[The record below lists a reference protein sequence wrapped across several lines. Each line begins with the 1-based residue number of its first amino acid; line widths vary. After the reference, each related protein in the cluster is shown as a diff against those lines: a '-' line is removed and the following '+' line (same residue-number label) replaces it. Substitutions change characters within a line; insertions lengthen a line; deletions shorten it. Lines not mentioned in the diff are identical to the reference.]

1 MLYLLKVLNNF
12 LKICLNGMVP
22 GWDLMRDRKRRGYG
36 RILLAMYACALGVTA
51 YTASAGMAIL
61 GDPPR
66 LMFLM
71 FSFVYLCVASISGV
85 CLARRY
91 RYPYLTKSI
100 LFSKIS
106 LVSAVLALAASSV
119 YVVNPYVN
127 AATNIFIVSPMPK
140 VEQYLPAVTGGT
152 SEGVPARAGKD
163 GGKGPGKDGGKGR
176 LNVLLIGSDA
186 DVDRYGARTDSMN
199 VVSIDLETL
208 NTTVIGIPRNL
219 KNAPIPEYLR
229 DKYFPRGYQNL
240 LNTLYW
246 WGERHPK
253 AVESAV
259 GGGDYPGATLL
270 SYSVATLLGMPL
282 DAWIL
287 VDMGGFINVIDAAG
301 GVHVYVDKDL
311 SVPGPVSGSKE
322 TTTDLNE
329 GWHYMDGTNALSFT
343 RSRKTDS
350 DYSRMGR
357 QRCLLASLAAQ
368 KDPIDLLTRW
378 PAIAAV
384 LGANVK
390 TNLDPNLLGVLVGL
404 SGSDATGVKFLG
416 LTPPLVPAE
425 GWDAEFV
432 KKIVY
437 STVYDV
443 PYEEI
448 SPEPALT
455 EVIAP
460 VWTPGVDT
468 PTATEET
475 PEPALGLEGAGNESQ
490 PGSAPIDDAVDGDAE
505 GGEGG
510 STTSTTLRRPVTV
523 PPAKTAGEVCK
534 LKP

>member
-22 GWDLMRDRKRRGYG
+22 GWDLMRDRRRRGYG
-36 RILLAMYACALGVTA
+36 RILLGMYACALGVTA
-51 YTASAGMAIL
+51 YTASAGVAVL

-91 RYPYLTKSI
+91 RYPHLTKSI

-106 LVSAVLALAASSV
+106 LISAVLALAASSV

-127 AATNIFIVSPMPK
+127 AATNIFTVSPMPK
-140 VEQYLPAVTGGT
+140 VEQYLPAVAGGA
-152 SEGVPARAGKD
+152 SEGVLAQAGKD
-163 GGKGPGKDGGKGR
+163 GRKGR

-229 DKYFPRGYQNL
+229 DTYFPRGYQNL

-246 WGERHPK
+246 WGERNPE

-282 DAWIL
+282 DAWIM

-329 GWHYMDGTNALSFT
+329 GWHYMDGTNALSFA

-432 KKIVY
+432 KNLVY

-448 SPEPALT
+448 SPEPAVT
-455 EVIAP
+455 EVITP
-460 VWTPGVDT
+460 VLVPGIDT
-468 PTATEET
+468 NPATEET
-475 PEPALGLEGAGNESQ
+475 PEPVLGLEGAGNEIQ
-490 PGSAPIDDAVDGDAE
+490 PDSAPIDDAVDGEAE